1 MTKDEEYIRALA
13 LLIPREED
21 LTDTEVRPLLLALA
35 LRIRNLILTLPES
48 PLARQLE
55 YPRLRTTLLPQIQT
69 TSTRIYTILRTHLSP
84 VERSATTAA
93 ATLLDTPPQP
103 PRPLPQLITD
113 TRIRFQSLLALFAPR
128 GTQISDFATQLLR
141 LLDKTIQAAFF
152 RNDPTAE
159 IADRIVTTTRRNRPT
174 FTKGTVANAWRSRTK
189 AITAATFW
197 AIAFAAQQR
206 AAAISS
212 TPITSWTWNAILDPK
227 TCPICRPLH
236 NTTAPTPSAFPSGP
250 PPIHPFCRC
259 VVLPTTTP

>member
-21 LTDTEVRPLLLALA
+21 LTDTEIRPLLLALA

-69 TSTRIYTILRTHLSP
+69 TSTRIYTILRNHLSP

-93 ATLLDTPPQP
+93 AALLDSPPQL
-103 PRPLPQLITD
+103 PRPLPELLTD
-113 TRIRFQSLLALFAPR
+113 TRIRSQSLLALFAPR
-128 GTQISDFATQLLR
+128 GTQISDFAAQLLR
-141 LLDKTIQAAFF
+141 LLDKTIQAAIF

-159 IADRIVTTTRRNRPT
+159 IATRIVTTRRNRPT
-174 FTKGTVANAWRSRTK
+174 FTKGTVVNSWRARTK

-197 AIAFAAQQR
+197 SIAYTAQQR
-206 AAAISS
+206 AAATSP
-212 TPITSWTWNAILDPK
+212 TPITFWTWNAILDPR

-236 NTTAPTPSAFPSGP
+236 NTTAPIPAAFPQGP
-250 PPIHPFCRC
+250 PPLHPSCRC
-259 VVLPTTTP
+259 VILPNTTP